1 MRIGPKVI
9 LAAAITTLALAA
21 PGQEK
26 APRSATVP
34 FILDNNRMVVEAE
47 IQAKD
52 GSWQKARLWVDTGNP
67 SFLISPSLAG
77 RLGID
82 VSPDKNPPEVPT
94 PGNVRIGGLAID
106 FAGVKTNAGRDID
119 WLFNAIHND
128 GNLPSTVLRRYHVVF
143 DYPSRR
149 MTLAEPGVLK
159 PRGVR
164 SAAAVHPATGIVQ
177 MNAVI
182 DGETY
187 SLALDNGASASF
199 LPDSLLARFS
209 QSHPEWPSS
218 RGAVGCANIWGWWP
232 EEGSWPMM
240 RIPELRWGE
249 IVLSDI
255 VVIGLPQFGEGMDV
269 GKWYSKKTAKPVV
282 GFLGPNA
289 FRNCRVE
296 IVYPESAIYVEK
308 GLLSDAHD
316 MDIVRLTVKPLNDGR
331 YEVIG
336 VLGADG
342 KPVIEG
348 VAAGD
353 ILLQVGELTTRGATM
368 GTVID
373 ALRGKPGEVRVLKL
387 ERDGKPLTIEAK
399 VERVL

>member
-1 MRIGPKVI
+1 MRIRPSGT
-9 LAAAITTLALAA
+9 LAAAIMALVLAA
-21 PGQEK
+21 PGQER

-34 FILDNNRMVVEAE
+34 FVLDHNRMVVEAE

-52 GSWQKARLWVDTGNP
+52 GRWQKARLWVDTGNP

-77 RLGID
+77 RLGIE
-82 VSPDKNPPEVPT
+82 VNPNKNPPEVPT
-94 PGNVRIGGLAID
+94 PGNVRIGGLPVD
-106 FAGVKTNAGRDID
+106 FGGVKTNAGRDID
-119 WLFNAIHND
+119 WLFKAIGND
-128 GNLPSTVLRRYHVVF
+128 GNLPSTVLKRYHVVF

-164 SAAAVHPATGIVQ
+164 SPASVHPATGIVQ
-177 MNAVI
+177 MDAVI

-199 LPDSLLARFS
+199 LPDTLLARFG

-249 IVLSDI
+249 MVLSDI
-255 VVIGLPQFGEGMDV
+255 VVAGLPQFGEGMDV

-289 FRNCRVE
+289 FKGYRVE
-296 IVYPESAIYVEK
+296 IVYPESAIYMEK
-308 GLLSDAHD
+308 GPVSDAHD

-331 YEVIG
+331 YAIIG
-336 VLGADG
+336 ALGKDG
-342 KPVIEG
+342 KPVVAG
-348 VAAGD
+348 VALDD
-353 ILLQVGELTTRGATM
+353 ILLRVGDLPTTGATM

-373 ALRGKPGEVRVLKL
+373 ALRGKPGAVRILKL
-387 ERDGKPLTIEAK
+387 ERGGKPLTVEAK
-399 VERVL
+399 VERVI